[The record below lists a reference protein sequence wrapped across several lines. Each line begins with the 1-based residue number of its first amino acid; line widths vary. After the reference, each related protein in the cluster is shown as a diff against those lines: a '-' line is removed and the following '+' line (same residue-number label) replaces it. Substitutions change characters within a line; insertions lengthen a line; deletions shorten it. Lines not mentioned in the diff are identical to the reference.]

1 MTMTVIALMKRHRL
15 KPARQDSTAKFHLR
29 ISVWSAQSDFQARKQ
44 QRNVKLGEFLLSS
57 FSFSSSPSY
66 LSDY

>member
-1 MTMTVIALMKRHRL
+1 MAIIVVVLIKRLRL

-29 ISVWSAQSDFQARKQ
+29 SSVWSARSDFQARKQ

-57 FSFSSSPSY
+57 FSSSYSPSY
-66 LSDY
+66 LSDF